1 MKFEDVLALAGAG
14 LSKEEI
20 VKIFQATQQPAPQ
33 PAQQPA
39 PQPAQQP
46 APQPAQQPAQQPA
59 PDPFVAMMQAMTGKM
74 DTLTAAIQKA
84 NIQNTQ
90 QPPIVDTIE
99 TVMAEIIG
107 ANPKPEKEVNN
118 G

>member
-14 LSKEEI
+14 FSKEEI
-20 VKIFQATQQPAPQ
+20 VKIFQATQQPTQ
-33 PAQQPA
+33 PAQQS
-39 PQPAQQP
+39 
-46 APQPAQQPAQQPA
+46 AQQPAQQTTQQPTQTA

-84 NIQNTQ
+84 NIQNST
-90 QPPIVDTIE
+90 QPPVADTIE

-107 ANPKPEKEVNN
+107 ANPKPEKEVTN

>member
-14 LSKEEI
+14 FSKEEI
-20 VKIFQATQQPAPQ
+20 VKIFQATQQTAQQ

-39 PQPAQQP
+39 QQTAQL
-46 APQPAQQPAQQPA
+46 PAQQPAQQPA
-59 PDPFVAMMQAMTGKM
+59 SDPFVTMMQAMTGKM

-90 QPPIVDTIE
+90 QPPVVDTIE

-107 ANPKPEKEVNN
+107 ANPKTEKEVTS